1 MSEPRVFLLPDLGEG
16 LTEAELVA
24 WHVAVGDEIVVDQ
37 PIAEVET
44 AKSAVEVPSPYA
56 GIVTELHG
64 KPGETLD
71 VGKPLISVTPL
82 STGVAAPV
90 SAPAASA
97 AAAETYREEEKAGSG
112 NVLIGYGTPGGHGQ
126 ARRTRAR
133 KSSVAVVEPVETT
146 EDDLTLLRTRVPGK
160 LGAVISPLVRR
171 MAREHGVDLGDISG
185 SGNVLIGYGTPGG
198 HGVARR
204 TRARKAAVALAE
216 PAQAKPTEDDLS
228 LLRTRVPGKLGAVI
242 SPLVRR
248 MAREHGVDLG
258 EISGSGDSGLIMRRD
273 VEAALRTTAPAEA
286 PAAKPEEKPV
296 ETREATAPQEA
307 TPAHSVDARTGL
319 AVSARTPVRGVR
331 KAVAANMA
339 RSRSEIP
346 EATVWV
352 DVDATALME
361 LREGLKASGAE
372 VPGLLAFIARFV
384 TAGLKKYPELN
395 TRIETAGDG
404 SQEIVA
410 FDGINLGFAAQ
421 TDRGLVVPS
430 VRGAEKLSARELDA
444 EIRRL
449 TQVARDGK
457 ATPAELGGG
466 TFTVNNYGV
475 FGVDGSA
482 AIINH
487 PEVGILGVGRI
498 IDKPWVVNGGLAV
511 RKVTELTLTF
521 DHRVCD
527 GGTAGG
533 FLRFVADAIENPT
546 SLLADI

>member
-24 WHVAVGDEIVVDQ
+24 WHVSVGDEIAVDQ

-56 GIVTELHG
+56 GIVAELHG

-82 STGVAAPV
+82 STGVAADDA
-90 SAPAASA
+90 APAPSPAQPEVEP
-97 AAAETYREEEKAGSG
+97 AETELAEPKPESTEAEAYREEEKAGSG
-112 NVLIGYGTPGGHGQ
+112 NVLIGYGTPGGHGV

-133 KSSVAVVEPVETT
+133 KSSVAVAEPAETT
-146 EDDLTLLRTRVPGK
+146 PVSLSKEDELALLRTRVPGK

-185 SGNVLIGYGTPGG
+185 SG
-198 HGVARR
+198 
-204 TRARKAAVALAE
+204 
-216 PAQAKPTEDDLS
+216 
-228 LLRTRVPGKLGAVI
+228 
-242 SPLVRR
+242 
-248 MAREHGVDLG
+248 
-258 EISGSGDSGLIMRRD
+258 DSGLIMRRD
-273 VEAALRTTAPAEA
+273 VEAALRTTAPAAA
-286 PAAKPEEKPV
+286 PAAEPV
-296 ETREATAPQEA
+296 EAPVEAPMRPVESVEA
-307 TPAHSVDARTGL
+307 QGRDARTGL

-395 TRIETAGDG
+395 TRLETADDG

-457 ATPAELGGG
+457 ATPAELGSG
-466 TFTVNNYGV
+466 TFTLNNYGV

-498 IDKPWVVNGGLAV
+498 IDKPWVVNGELAV

>member
-1 MSEPRVFLLPDLGEG
+1 VDER
-16 LTEAELVA
+16 TE
-24 WHVAVGDEIVVDQ
+24 
-37 PIAEVET
+37 
-44 AKSAVEVPSPYA
+44 
-56 GIVTELHG
+56 
-64 KPGETLD
+64 
-71 VGKPLISVTPL
+71 
-82 STGVAAPV
+82 
-90 SAPAASA
+90 SAPAELS
-97 AAAETYREEEKAGSG
+97 K
-112 NVLIGYGTPGGHGQ
+112 
-126 ARRTRAR
+126 
-133 KSSVAVVEPVETT
+133 
-146 EDDLTLLRTRVPGK
+146 ED
-160 LGAVISPLVRR
+160 
-171 MAREHGVDLGDISG
+171 E
-185 SGNVLIGYGTPGG
+185 
-198 HGVARR
+198 
-204 TRARKAAVALAE
+204 LA
-216 PAQAKPTEDDLS
+216 

-273 VEAALRTTAPAEA
+273 VEAALRSAAPEVE
-286 PAAKPEEKPV
+286 PAAAPEAKPV
-296 ETREATAPQEA
+296 EAPERPVESVE
-307 TPAHSVDARTGL
+307 TPGRDSRTGL
-319 AVSARTPVRGVR
+319 GIAARTPVRGVR
-331 KAVAANMA
+331 KAVATNMV

-352 DVDATALME
+352 DVDATALMD
-361 LREGLKASGAE
+361 LREGLKANGAE

-395 TRIETAGDG
+395 TRIETADDG
-404 SQEIVA
+404 SQEIVS

-498 IDKPWVVNGGLAV
+498 IDKPWVVNGELAV